1 MSGQV
6 DADKRL
12 HGQEGLLDL
21 WRKPSYR
28 KRMICAFVTMFAS
41 ESSGILVIY
50 SKISSLKAME
60 IIANN
65 IQTIASFCTLA
76 LVTLEAFHSCCRPPM
91 SLALHVETI
100 SALS

>member
-6 DADKRL
+6 NANKHL

-21 WRKPSYR
+21 WRKPSYC
-28 KRMICAFVTMFAS
+28 KRMIYTFVTMFAS
-41 ESSGILVIY
+41 ESSGILMIY
-50 SKISSLKAME
+50 SKISPFKVME

-76 LVTLEAFHSCCRPPM
+76 LVTLEAFHSYCQPPM